1 MKRTQRGMTLIGF
14 LMVLVVAGIF
24 AYLAM
29 KIVPMYIEYFAV
41 KDAAEGVAQE
51 SGVTEMDATRIENL
65 FFRRLDVSYADS
77 VKPENVKI
85 VRKDA
90 GFVLTVDYEVRKPL
104 VSNIDIIG
112 HFELTKEIK
121 RSSGD

>member
-24 AYLAM
+24 AYMAM
-29 KIVPMYIEYFAV
+29 KVVPMYIEYFAV

-77 VKPENVKI
+77 VKRENVKI

-90 GFVLTVDYEVRKPL
+90 GFVLTIDYEVRKPL
-104 VSNIDIIG
+104 VSNLDIVG